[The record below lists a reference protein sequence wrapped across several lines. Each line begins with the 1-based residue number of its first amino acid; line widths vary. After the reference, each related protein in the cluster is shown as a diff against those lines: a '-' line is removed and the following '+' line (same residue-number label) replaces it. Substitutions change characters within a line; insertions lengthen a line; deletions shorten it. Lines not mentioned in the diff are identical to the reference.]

1 MNDNIKLRAIVL
13 KEINKGESNK
23 QIIVLTKEHGKM
35 LLSARGAKNTKSKF
49 LAGTQ
54 LFSYCD
60 FFVTEKKGYYYISEI
75 DLIENFYN
83 IRLDIQKLSY
93 SVYFLDLIEKTAFN
107 GMECDEILELLLRTL
122 SFLSKKDYNINL
134 AARIFELKYLQFSG
148 YMLETQQCISCGKM
162 IQKINYFTANGGGL
176 LCKECKDKVFDTIS
190 ISIGAL
196 KAIEFVMHSDTKN
209 MFQFQVSD
217 SVLKELKIICDKCI
231 KNHINLKFETLE
243 FAESLDKL

>member
-1 MNDNIKLRAIVL
+1 MSNHIKLRAIVL
-13 KEINKGESNK
+13 KEMNKGESNK

-54 LFSYCD
+54 IFSYCD
-60 FFVTEKKGYYYISEI
+60 FFVIEKKGYYYISEI

-93 SVYFLDLIEKTAFN
+93 SIYFLDLIEKTAFN

-122 SFLSKKDYNINL
+122 FFLSKKDYNINL

-148 YMLETQQCISCGKM
+148 YMLETKQCISCGE
-162 IQKINYFTANGGGL
+162 IVEINYFTINGGGL
-176 LCKECKDKVFDTIS
+176 LCQECKNKAIDAIS
-190 ISIGAL
+190 ISAGAL
-196 KAIEFVMHSDTKN
+196 KAIEFVIYSDIKN
-209 MFQFQVSD
+209 IFQFQVSD

-231 KNHINLKFETLE
+231 KNYINLKFETLE
-243 FAESLDKL
+243 FAESLEKL